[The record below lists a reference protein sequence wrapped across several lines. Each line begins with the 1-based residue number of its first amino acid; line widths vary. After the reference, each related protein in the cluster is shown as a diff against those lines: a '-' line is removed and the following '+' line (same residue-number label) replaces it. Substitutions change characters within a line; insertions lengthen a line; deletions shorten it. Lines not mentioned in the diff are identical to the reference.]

1 MLLSTVLIHMMSEVR
16 ELLGRATRMGSIPK
30 ELEFPFAEL
39 LICIGKRGGRGLPGF
54 HSLHFNW
61 GNILYCK

>member
-39 LICIGKRGGRGLPGF
+39 LICIGNREGVP
-54 HSLHFNW
+54 S
-61 GNILYCK
+61 ILYTSIGGSVRGKN

>member
-1 MLLSTVLIHMMSEVR
+1 MMTEVR

-39 LICIGKRGGRGLPGF
+39 LICIGKTEGRWCHPFLILVGGRERGKAGPMA
-54 HSLHFNW
+54 
-61 GNILYCK
+61 

>member
-39 LICIGKRGGRGLPGF
+39 LICIGKMEWRIAI
-54 HSLHFNW
+54 HSLHFSW
-61 GNILYCK
+61 GK